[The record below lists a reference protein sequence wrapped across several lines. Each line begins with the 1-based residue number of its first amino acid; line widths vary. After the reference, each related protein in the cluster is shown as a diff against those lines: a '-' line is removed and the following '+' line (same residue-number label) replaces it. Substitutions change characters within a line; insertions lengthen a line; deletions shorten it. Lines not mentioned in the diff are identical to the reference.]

1 MTRFDK
7 LVMSVNLFQKMN
19 PPSAIHSAMSR
30 ERKPFTY
37 TPGGLD
43 LSEIKSERM
52 AKRLMRNAMN
62 QGVPELPPQALQ
74 SPPTPST
81 PIAVPNFNCLPV
93 QVFPTI
99 NLPANPKSLLRTRS
113 TPDQP
118 KEPLQPKVLLTSQ
131 PVTNYKPSGIEHLR
145 ETLNN
150 STGAY
155 PLVNNNALHNSRPI
169 SMCENNS
176 NRPGPMFEYSA
187 PTLDCNKRSVP
198 ITSYGSNA
206 FTASVLPEICYDA
219 EFLTTI
225 PRKVDTHN
233 SSTNVLVS
241 NESNSTAIKETESA
255 ATNFTIKPLSETYI
269 PIETKPVEE
278 NDATDVNDEQVD
290 LKLLYT
296 YYIYIYMFV
305 YIICYTYLLINIKDL

>member
-1 MTRFDK
+1 
-7 LVMSVNLFQKMN
+7 MN

-118 KEPLQPKVLLTSQ
+118 RDPPQPKVPPPSQ
-131 PVTNYKPSGIEHLR
+131 QVNNYIFKPSGIEHLR
-145 ETLNN
+145 ETINN
-150 STGAY
+150 NTGTN
-155 PLVNNNALHNSRPI
+155 PIVNNNTLNNSRPI
-169 SMCENNS
+169 SVFENNS
-176 NRPGPMFEYSA
+176 SRPAPMFEYSK
-187 PTLDCNKRSVP
+187 TTSDSNTRSLP
-198 ITSYGSNA
+198 TSYGSNA
-206 FTASVLPEICYDA
+206 CTTPVLPEISYDA

-233 SSTNVLVS
+233 NSTNVLVS
-241 NESNSTAIKETESA
+241 NESYLTAIKETESA

>member
-1 MTRFDK
+1 
-7 LVMSVNLFQKMN
+7 MN
-19 PPSAIHSAMSR
+19 PPSAIQGAMGR

-62 QGVPELPPQALQ
+62 QGVPELPPQSLQ
-74 SPPTPST
+74 SPPAPST

-93 QVFPTI
+93 QVFPTF

-118 KEPLQPKVLLTSQ
+118 RDLPQPKVPLPSQ
-131 PVTNYKPSGIEHLR
+131 PVNDYNYKPSGIENLR
-145 ETLNN
+145 ETINNNTGSYPHVNNNSFNNSRISVFENN
-150 STGAY
+150 ST
-155 PLVNNNALHNSRPI
+155 RPA
-169 SMCENNS
+169 S
-176 NRPGPMFEYSA
+176 MFEYST
-187 PTLDCNKRSVP
+187 PTSHSITHNLPR
-198 ITSYGSNA
+198 TSYGSDA
-206 FTASVLPEICYDA
+206 YTAPVLPDISYDA
-219 EFLTTI
+219 EFLNAI
-225 PRKVDTHN
+225 PKKADAPN
-233 SSTNVLVS
+233 SLNNILES
-241 NESNSTAIKETESA
+241 NESNSTTIKDTESA
-255 ATNFTIKPLSETYI
+255 TTNFTIKPLLETYV
-269 PIETKPVEE
+269 PIDTKPVED
-278 NDATDVNDEQVD
+278 NDATDVDDEQVD

>member
-1 MTRFDK
+1 
-7 LVMSVNLFQKMN
+7 MN
-19 PPSAIHSAMSR
+19 PPSAIHGAMSR

-113 TPDQP
+113 TPDHPRDPPQP
-118 KEPLQPKVLLTSQ
+118 RVPPPSQ
-131 PVTNYKPSGIEHLR
+131 PINNYNYKPCGIEHLR
-145 ETLNN
+145 ETINN
-150 STGAY
+150 NVGAY
-155 PLVNNNALHNSRPI
+155 PVVNNNSLNNNRSI
-169 SMCENNS
+169 SVFENNS
-176 NRPGPMFEYSA
+176 NRPAPTFEYST
-187 PTLDCNKRSVP
+187 PTLDSNMRSLP
-198 ITSYGSNA
+198 TTSYGSNA
-206 FTASVLPEICYDA
+206 FTAPVLPEISYEA
-219 EFLTTI
+219 EFLTAI
-225 PRKVDTHN
+225 PRKVATHD
-233 SSTNVLVS
+233 SLSNVLVS
-241 NESNSTAIKETESA
+241 NESNSPAVKEIETAAS
-255 ATNFTIKPLSETYI
+255 NFTIKPLSETYI

-305 YIICYTYLLINIKDL
+305 YIVCYTYLLINIKDL

>member
-1 MTRFDK
+1 M
-7 LVMSVNLFQKMN
+7 LINLFQKMN

-74 SPPTPST
+74 SPATPSAS
-81 PIAVPNFNCLPV
+81 IAVPNFNCLPV

-118 KEPLQPKVLLTSQ
+118 RDPPQPKLPPPSQ
-131 PVTNYKPSGIEHLR
+131 AVNKLSGIEHLR
-145 ETLNN
+145 ETIDNN
-150 STGAY
+150 VGAY
-155 PLVNNNALHNSRPI
+155 PIVNNNSSNNSQPI
-169 SMCENNS
+169 SAFENNS
-176 NRPGPMFEYSA
+176 NRPAPMFEYSTPISDSNTRSI
-187 PTLDCNKRSVP
+187 PT
-198 ITSYGSNA
+198 TSYGSNA
-206 FTASVLPEICYDA
+206 YTAPVLPEISYDA
-219 EFLTTI
+219 EFLSTI
-225 PRKVDTHN
+225 PRKVNTNN
-233 SSTNVLVS
+233 SLSNVVS
-241 NESNSTAIKETESA
+241 NESNSIAIKETESTA
-255 ATNFTIKPLSETYI
+255 VNFTIKPLSETYI

>member
-1 MTRFDK
+1 M
-7 LVMSVNLFQKMN
+7 LINLFQDMN

-81 PIAVPNFNCLPV
+81 PIAIPNFNCLPV

-118 KEPLQPKVLLTSQ
+118 RDPSQQKVLPPSQ
-131 PVTNYKPSGIEHLR
+131 PAKSYNYKPSGIEQLR
-145 ETLNN
+145 ETINN
-150 STGAY
+150 NTGSY
-155 PLVNNNALHNSRPI
+155 PHVNNNSLNNSRPI
-169 SMCENNS
+169 SVFENNS
-176 NRPGPMFEYSA
+176 NRPAPMFEYST
-187 PTLDCNKRSVP
+187 PTSDSNTRSLP
-198 ITSYGSNA
+198 TTNYGSNA
-206 FTASVLPEICYDA
+206 YTAPVLPEISYDA
-219 EFLTTI
+219 EFLTAI
-225 PRKVDTHN
+225 PRKVDSHN
-233 SSTNVLVS
+233 NLSNVLVS
-241 NESNSTAIKETESA
+241 NESNSTAFKETESA
-255 ATNFTIKPLSETYI
+255 ATNFTIKPLSETHI

>member
-1 MTRFDK
+1 
-7 LVMSVNLFQKMN
+7 MN
-19 PPSAIHSAMSR
+19 PPSAIHGAMGR

-62 QGVPELPPQALQ
+62 QGVPELPPQTLQ

-93 QVFPTI
+93 QVFPSI

-118 KEPLQPKVLLTSQ
+118 RDPPQPKVLAPSQ
-131 PVTNYKPSGIEHLR
+131 PVNNYNYKPSGIEHLR
-145 ETLNN
+145 ETINDNTGSYPHVNN
-150 STGAY
+150 SF
-155 PLVNNNALHNSRPI
+155 NNSRPI
-169 SMCENNS
+169 SVFESNN
-176 NRPGPMFEYSA
+176 NRPASMFEYSA
-187 PTLDCNKRSVP
+187 PTSDSNTRNLPR
-198 ITSYGSNA
+198 TSYGSDA
-206 FTASVLPEICYDA
+206 YTAPMLPEISYDA

-225 PRKVDTHN
+225 PRKVDVLN
-233 SSTNVLVS
+233 SLTNVLVS
-241 NESNSTAIKETESA
+241 NESNSTPIKETESA
-255 ATNFTIKPLSETYI
+255 TTNFTIKPLLETYV
-269 PIETKPVEE
+269 PIEIKPVEE
-278 NDATDVNDEQVD
+278 NDATDVDDEQVD

>member
-1 MTRFDK
+1 MFI
-7 LVMSVNLFQKMN
+7 NLFQKMN

-93 QVFPTI
+93 QVFPSI

-113 TPDQP
+113 IPDQP
-118 KEPLQPKVLLTSQ
+118 KEPPQSKVSPPSQ
-131 PVTNYKPSGIEHLR
+131 AVNNYNFKPSGIEHLR
-145 ETLNN
+145 ETLSNN
-150 STGAY
+150 TGVY
-155 PLVNNNALHNSRPI
+155 PLVNNNTLNNSRPT
-169 SMCENNS
+169 SLCENNS
-176 NRPGPMFEYSA
+176 NRPAPMFEYS
-187 PTLDCNKRSVP
+187 TSTSDCNMRSLP
-198 ITSYGSNA
+198 TTNYGSNA
-206 FTASVLPEICYDA
+206 YTASVLPEISYDA

-233 SSTNVLVS
+233 SSTNVLIS
-241 NESNSTAIKETESA
+241 NESNSTTINETESA
-255 ATNFTIKPLSETYI
+255 ATNFTIKPISETCI

>member
-1 MTRFDK
+1 
-7 LVMSVNLFQKMN
+7 MN
-19 PPSAIHSAMSR
+19 PPSALHGAMSR

-93 QVFPTI
+93 QVFPSI

-113 TPDQP
+113 SQDQP
-118 KEPLQPKVLLTSQ
+118 RDPPQPKVTPPSQ
-131 PVTNYKPSGIEHLR
+131 PVNNYNYKPSGIEHLR
-145 ETLNN
+145 ETINDN
-150 STGAY
+150 VGAY
-155 PLVNNNALHNSRPI
+155 PLVNNNSSNNSRPI
-169 SMCENNS
+169 SVFQNNS
-176 NRPGPMFEYSA
+176 NRPAPMYEYST
-187 PTLDCNKRSVP
+187 PTSDSNMRNLP
-198 ITSYGSNA
+198 TTSYGSNA
-206 FTASVLPEICYDA
+206 YTVPVLPEISYDV
-219 EFLTTI
+219 EFMTTV
-225 PRKVDTHN
+225 PRKVDNPN
-233 SSTNVLVS
+233 SSTNILVS
-241 NESNSTAIKETESA
+241 NESNSSAIKETQSA
-255 ATNFTIKPLSETYI
+255 ASNITIKPISETYI